1 MPVSMDTGI
10 FFCDEN
16 GGLAAVFA
24 QVGSVDGHF
33 ELELAVGRH
42 VELAASGE
50 GFPIVAVWELDGQGA
65 GHHVHDFTLAGA
77 EFVFA
82 RSHDANGRWTFSSA
96 KGDRLDG
103 AVEVLVDFKHGR
115 FLEKG

>member
-1 MPVSMDTGI
+1 
-10 FFCDEN
+10 
-16 GGLAAVFA
+16 
-24 QVGSVDGHF
+24 
-33 ELELAVGRH
+33 
-42 VELAASGE
+42 
-50 GFPIVAVWELDGQGA
+50 
-65 GHHVHDFTLAGA
+65 VHDFTLAGA

-82 RSHDANGRWTFSSA
+82 RGHDADGRLTFSVA